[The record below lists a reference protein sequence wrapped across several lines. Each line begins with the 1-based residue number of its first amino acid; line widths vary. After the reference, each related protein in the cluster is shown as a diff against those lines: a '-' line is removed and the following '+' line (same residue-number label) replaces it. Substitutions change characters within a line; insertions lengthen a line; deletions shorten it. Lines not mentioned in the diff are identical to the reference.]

1 MMRVS
6 RQDFRQDGGALAGR
20 PGETLVSVRVAAE
33 PSALARAVTAANAR
47 RAPVDAAIAVALD
60 ITEAGFDELVDGG
73 VPQLPRP
80 ERWVTPAGYERW
92 FDVLDGRYGWWEDTL
107 PVALVPSRLA
117 DAAGDRRT
125 ASAALALI
133 ADPRRIDAVFRI
145 ERWAVLCGGLRASE
159 ILARVSSATSTRS
172 GELEHRHCAGRR
184 GGRAS
189 EQSDQAIEVGH
200 LAVPA
205 DDLGQGAA

>member
-1 MMRVS
+1 MRM
-6 RQDFRQDGGALAGR
+6 
-20 PGETLVSVRVAAE
+20 AAE
-33 PSALARAVTAANAR
+33 PSPLARAVTAAIAR
-47 RAPVDAAIAVALD
+47 RAPIDAAIAVALD

-80 ERWVTPAGYERW
+80 ERWITPAGYERW
-92 FDVLDGRYGWWEDTL
+92 VDVLDGRYGWWEDTL
-107 PVALVPSRLA
+107 PDALVPSHLA
-117 DAAGDRRT
+117 DTAGDRRT
-125 ASAALALI
+125 AGAALALI

-159 ILARVSSATSTRS
+159 ILARASSTRS

-184 GGRAS
+184 DGRAS
-189 EQSDQAIEVGH
+189 QQSNQAVEVGH